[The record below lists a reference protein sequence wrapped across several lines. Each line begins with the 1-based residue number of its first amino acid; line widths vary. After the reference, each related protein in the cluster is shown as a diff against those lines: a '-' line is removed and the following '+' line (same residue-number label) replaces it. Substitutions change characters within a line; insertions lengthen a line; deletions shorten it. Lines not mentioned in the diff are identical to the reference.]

1 MEFREILQ
9 QEYIERLRKNPK
21 YSMRAYANFLGID
34 SGSLSRL
41 LNGQRKANSQTM
53 EKLSLRLGI
62 NFQEIDEQG
71 VRRSTPKDLSL
82 EIFKIISDWQHFAI
96 LELIKTDDFIND
108 TNWIASRLGLQ
119 NIEARDAIER
129 LKNVDFIEEDK
140 NGKLILKDIHLS
152 TLSQDYTTAA
162 LRKLQK
168 CFLEKAI
175 TAQEEV
181 EFDDRHQSTLTV
193 AVARD
198 QLPQIKE
205 KINQFRRSL
214 NDFCE
219 AHKSKDQ
226 VYNLSLSLYPLTKI
240 KNEER

>member
-71 VRRSTPKDLSL
+71 IRKSTPKDLSL

-108 TNWIASRLGLQ
+108 TNWIASRLGLK

-152 TLSQDYTTAA
+152 GGA
-162 LRKLQK
+162 
-168 CFLEKAI
+168 
-175 TAQEEV
+175 
-181 EFDDRHQSTLTV
+181 
-193 AVARD
+193 
-198 QLPQIKE
+198 
-205 KINQFRRSL
+205 
-214 NDFCE
+214 
-219 AHKSKDQ
+219 
-226 VYNLSLSLYPLTKI
+226 
-240 KNEER
+240 